1 MIRSLLCAAGCAAL
15 GLAAPAASLAEIAVV
30 SNDAHTVLDDGKQV
44 APKNALA
51 DTVAIVD
58 LAQYPP
64 KITGTVEAPGSVVGP
79 PMAVAVA
86 PDESWAVVTSA
97 TKADPSG
104 SGGIGPDDRV
114 SVIDLTSKPPRVMQ
128 SLTAGAGATTVRF
141 TPDMKLALIANRA
154 EGTVSL
160 FGIDGKTLTPAGKLD
175 LGNPKAGPSG
185 LAVLPDGRSAL
196 LSRDGDSMVS
206 VLHIEGTT
214 VTVDPRPITAGM
226 KPYTLDV
233 NAAGTLAAV
242 SNMGRGD
249 GDADSVS
256 LIDLTKQPFRTVAF
270 ITVPSGPEGLKFS
283 PDGHFLAVGSQ
294 NGTTKPAAS
303 TFLGTRGRFMLFAL
317 EDQAPRLVA
326 EAPIGGWNQGIAF
339 SRDGKTIL
347 VESMTGRDLSVFR
360 WENGV
365 LTKGDDLPLG
375 AGAAAVRTAWP

>member
-1 MIRSLLCAAGCAAL
+1 
-15 GLAAPAASLAEIAVV
+15 
-30 SNDAHTVLDDGKQV
+30 
-44 APKNALA
+44 
-51 DTVAIVD
+51 
-58 LAQYPP
+58 
-64 KITGTVEAPGSVVGP
+64 
-79 PMAVAVA
+79 
-86 PDESWAVVTSA
+86 
-97 TKADPSG
+97 
-104 SGGIGPDDRV
+104 
-114 SVIDLTSKPPRVMQ
+114 VMQ

-339 SRDGKTIL
+339 SRDGRTIL

-365 LTKGDDLPLG
+365 LIKGHDLPLG